1 MRTEYYSQSIDNID
15 ESNGIDNLISILVS
29 AGIIFSWFSLV
40 IVALSIGST
49 PSEDF
54 LDPGSKP
61 AIYYL
66 LHGTGMIALISSG
79 VIAGLKGQYQKL
91 SRPMRFAFWLLMTTS
106 ITWSFITYDFKDVAS
121 MEVFG
126 ATGPFV
132 WFSCVLIFTGM
143 NRSVWRVLEPVILV
157 LGYLT
162 AFLAVYSII
171 TSSVTVEERWLS
183 APVRHMILLMWFG
196 GWALL
201 TSHESKGFALLLRF
215 SPYLVFILTTIYTQ
229 TRSWFLMSL
238 FLLVFYWLVGKRYD
252 DNHSSIYGKFMVFSA
267 IMMIAALITSV
278 FLEDYISNS
287 IIEFRDRAFEDS
299 RTGQYIDFFS
309 QVSISDLFLGMGP
322 NGTWYWG
329 DRDYQFIDNAYLWMA
344 FVGGIPIVLSY
355 CMLIIYPG
363 FKAYFTGATK
373 NDAAAASL
381 VILWGLSLTG
391 FSTYLN
397 PSLTPHSYLLLL
409 LSGRCLAYLSESNCY
424 NDT

>member
-1 MRTEYYSQSIDNID
+1 METEYYSKSINEI
-15 ESNGIDNLISILVS
+15 EEYSGVDNLISILIS
-29 AGIIFSWFSLV
+29 AGIIFSWCSLV

-49 PSEDF
+49 ASEDF

-66 LHGTGMIALISSG
+66 LHGTGMAALIG
-79 VIAGLKGQYQKL
+79 GGILAGIKGQYQKL

-106 ITWSFITYDFKDVAS
+106 MTWSFIAYDFKDVSS

-132 WFSCVLIFTGM
+132 WFSCVLIFAGM
-143 NRSVWRVLEPVILV
+143 NRSVWRMLEPVILV
-157 LGYLT
+157 LAYLT
-162 AFLAVYSII
+162 ALLAIHSIV

-183 APVRHMILLMWFG
+183 APVRYMILLMWFG

-201 TSHESKGFALLLRF
+201 TSHESKGLALLLRF
-215 SPYLVFILTTIYTQ
+215 LPYLVFILTTIYTQ

-238 FLLVFYWLVGKRYD
+238 LLLTFYWFVGKRYD
-252 DNHSSIYGKFMVFSA
+252 ENHSRVMGKFLFFSG
-267 IMMIAALITSV
+267 IMLIAALVSSI
-278 FLEDYISNS
+278 FLEEYVSNS
-287 IIEFRDRAFEDS
+287 IIEFRNRAFEDS
-299 RTGQYIDFFS
+299 RTGQFVDFFS
-309 QVSISDLFLGMGP
+309 QVSISDLIFGMGP
-322 NGTWYWG
+322 KSTWYWG
-329 DRDYQFIDNAYLWMA
+329 GKDYQFIDNAYLWMA
-344 FVGGIPIVLSY
+344 FIGGIPIVLSY

-363 FKAYFTGATK
+363 FRAYFAGATN

-381 VILWGLSLTG
+381 IILWCLSLTG

-409 LSGRCLAYLSESNCY
+409 LSGRCLAYLDENFCY